1 MQPAKKWTQKLLG
14 KQAIECDS
22 CINGVHLNCVVVI
35 ITFRETP
42 KSEKKKKK
50 RKRKRERDEADESM
64 ATEEGEVLDTTG
76 GDPAEADSATPTPKK
91 KKKKS
96 KK

>member
-1 MQPAKKWTQKLLG
+1 M
-14 KQAIECDS
+14 
-22 CINGVHLNCVVVI
+22 HLNCVVVLI
-35 ITFRETP
+35 NFRETP

-50 RKRKRERDEADESM
+50 KKRKRERDEADESM

-76 GDPAEADSATPTPKK
+76 GDPAEEDTATPTPKK